1 MSLLD
6 LLAFPVT
13 APINFVTWLAE
24 KIAEQMDNEYYSEEA
39 IRRQLMELE
48 LKFDMGEIT
57 EEDYMAAEE
66 TLLVLM
72 KRVRELKAAQ
82 LQEVQG
88 QPEDEEQ
95 PES

>member
-6 LLAFPVT
+6 LLTFPVT
-13 APINFVTWLAE
+13 GPIYFVVWLAE

-48 LKFDMGEIT
+48 MKFDMGEIS

-66 TLLVLM
+66 MLLALM

-82 LQEVQG
+82 LQEAQG
-88 QPEDEEQ
+88 QPEDEA
-95 PES
+95 